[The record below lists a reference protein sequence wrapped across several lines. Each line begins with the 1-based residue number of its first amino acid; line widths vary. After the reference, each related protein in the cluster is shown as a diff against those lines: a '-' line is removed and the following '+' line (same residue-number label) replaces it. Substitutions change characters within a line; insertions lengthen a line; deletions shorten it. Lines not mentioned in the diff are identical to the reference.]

1 VLGHITPAGKL
12 FMQKTI
18 GVLTGGGDAPGLN
31 AVIRAVVT
39 TATGQYGLNVIGI
52 EDGFEGLL
60 GETQTR
66 PLTPADVRGLLPRG
80 GTILGTRNRGRFVER
95 NEHGVSL
102 KPKAVFDEAVAN
114 LSKKGIDALVVLG
127 GEGTLEIATEFDKL
141 GVPVVGV
148 PKTIDN
154 DLACTELTFGFI
166 TALDIATDALDR
178 LHTTAESHERVMILE
193 VMGRHT
199 GWIALHSGI
208 AGGADVILIP
218 EIPFTMQSVADRIRE
233 RDAAGSNFSI
243 VVAAEGAL
251 ETGHELIYQDKGD
264 HQHAPRLGG
273 IGSYCQRELERLTG
287 KETRCVVLGHLQRG
301 GRPNAFDRMLATNY
315 GSCAVRAL
323 VEGKRG
329 VMVALQAGDVI
340 TVPISEAIANIKT
353 VPANGQLVRT
363 ARDTGISFGAP
374 DEAMYHGLVRHDSQ
388 PQPLSVCG
396 EARKG

>member
-1 VLGHITPAGKL
+1 
-12 FMQKTI
+12 MYQTI
-18 GVLTGGGDAPGLN
+18 GILTGGGDAPGLN

-39 TATGQYGLNVIGI
+39 TATGQYGLKVIGI

-60 GETQTR
+60 NETQTR
-66 PLTPADVRGLLPRG
+66 PLTAADVRGLLPRG
-80 GTILGTRNRGRFVER
+80 GTILGTRNRGKFVVRSE
-95 NEHGVSL
+95 EGVIT
-102 KPKAVFDEAVAN
+102 KPQAVYDEAVGN
-114 LSKKGIDALVVLG
+114 IRRLGIDALVVLG
-127 GEGTLEIATEFDKL
+127 GEGTLAIAEDFDRL
-141 GVPVVGV
+141 GVPVIGV

-208 AGGADVILIP
+208 AGGAEVILIP
-218 EIPFTMQSVADRIRE
+218 EIPFTMQSVADRIRA

-251 ETGHELIYQDKGD
+251 ETGHQLIYQDKGD
-264 HQHAPRLGG
+264 RQHAPRLGG
-273 IGSYCQRELERLTG
+273 IGAYCQRELEDLTG

-323 VEGKRG
+323 VEGKRAA
-329 VMVALQAGDVI
+329 MVALQAGDVI
-340 TVPISEAIANIKT
+340 TVPINQALANIKT

-374 DEAMYHGLVRHDSQ
+374 DEANYH
-388 PQPLSVCG
+388 
-396 EARKG
+396 RKASS

>member
-1 VLGHITPAGKL
+1 
-12 FMQKTI
+12 MYKTI
-18 GVLTGGGDAPGLN
+18 GILTGGGDAPGLN

-39 TATGQYGLNVIGI
+39 TATGQYGLKVIGI

-60 GETQTR
+60 GDTHTR
-66 PLTPADVRGLLPRG
+66 PLTTADVRGLLPRG

-95 NEHGVSL
+95 NAEGVTS
-102 KPKAVFDEAVAN
+102 KPEAVYTEAVEN
-114 LSKKGIDALVVLG
+114 IRRLEIDALVVLG
-127 GEGTLEIATEFDKL
+127 GEGTLAIAAEFDRL

-193 VMGRHT
+193 VMGRNT

-218 EIPFTMQSVADRIRE
+218 EIPFTMQSVADRVHA

-243 VVAAEGAL
+243 VVAAEGAI
-251 ETGHELIYQDKGD
+251 ETGHELIYQDQGD
-264 HQHAPRLGG
+264 RQHAPRLGG
-273 IGSYCQRELERLTG
+273 IGSYCQRELEALTG

-329 VMVALQAGDVI
+329 MMVALQAGDVI
-340 TVPISEAIANIKT
+340 TVPISDAIANVKT
-353 VPANGQLVRT
+353 VPSNGQLIRT

-374 DEAMYHGLVRHDSQ
+374 DEANYHRRIS
-388 PQPLSVCG
+388 SS
-396 EARKG
+396 

>member
-1 VLGHITPAGKL
+1 
-12 FMQKTI
+12 MYRTI
-18 GVLTGGGDAPGLN
+18 GILTGGGDAPGLN

-66 PLTPADVRGLLPRG
+66 PLTAADVRGLLPRG
-80 GTILGTRNRGRFVER
+80 GTILGTRNRGKFVER
-95 NEHGVSL
+95 NAEGVVS
-102 KPKAVFDEAVAN
+102 KPQSIYNEAVEN
-114 LSKKGIDALVVLG
+114 IHRLGIDALVVLG
-127 GEGTLEIATEFDKL
+127 GEGTLAIAAEFDRL

-218 EIPFTMQSVADRIRE
+218 EIPFTMQSVADRIRA

-243 VVAAEGAL
+243 VVVAEGAI

-264 HQHAPRLGG
+264 RQHAPRLGG
-273 IGSYCQRELERLTG
+273 IGSYCQRELEVLSG

-315 GSCAVRAL
+315 GSCAVRAV

-340 TVPISEAIANIKT
+340 TVPISEAIANVKT
-353 VPANGQLVRT
+353 VPAKGQLVRT

-374 DEAMYHGLVRHDSQ
+374 DEASYHRLLEPGVVSDALD
-388 PQPLSVCG
+388 
-396 EARKG
+396 